1 MKCQNCG
8 KSIKRQAKSCKY
20 CGVRIIQKSDKMAKK
35 MTMDG
40 GIAMACGGL
49 MVIIAIVMAI
59 YGGRMW
65 AAIILILGCLLTFI
79 GKKIG

>member
-1 MKCQNCG
+1 
-8 KSIKRQAKSCKY
+8 
-20 CGVRIIQKSDKMAKK
+20 